1 MSQPHEG
8 IFTAAPGSRTELEVR
23 RAFAEAEPEMEDSR
37 SARGAPADR
46 PQLGRGRGTAV
57 LHEALPTALVDVGD
71 GDVGGE
77 ASGHDALR
85 VVRRHRPSD
94 CGGGRARPGGYDALK
109 IEALDCP
116 REPLWGIPRVH
127 GTVWIPRELTC
138 WTESARA
145 QWLDG
150 IHFFTE
156 DYRFE
161 RVWNA
166 PARYRGR
173 LSKAS
178 VLCGPDFSVYRD
190 WPRAANL
197 WNVYRSR
204 WLCALWESWGL
215 AVAPTLTWA
224 GPDSWSFCFLGV
236 PSGVTVAVSTV
247 GAGEDETSRRW
258 FADGYAEAV
267 RRLEPHCVLVYGK
280 AALPAALEELAP
292 VRYFGTP
299 RIDAMKTRG
308 IAAGAAR
315 PGQLRME
322 GT

>member
-1 MSQPHEG
+1 MRDEARRMDRAPSAAPHEP
-8 IFTAAPGSRTELEVR
+8 TKDEPTPAREPETEL
-23 RAFAEAEPEMEDSR
+23 
-37 SARGAPADR
+37 
-46 PQLGRGRGTAV
+46 QLVAG
-57 LHEALPTALVDVGD
+57 ALP
-71 GDVGGE
+71 
-77 ASGHDALR
+77 SLR
-85 VVRRHRPSD
+85 E
-94 CGGGRARPGGYDALK
+94 RARPGGADALK
-109 IEALDCP
+109 VEALDCV
-116 REPLWGIPRVH
+116 REPLWGIPMLE
-127 GTVWIPRELTC
+127 GTCAVPAALSC
-138 WTESARA
+138 WTETARA
-145 QWLDG
+145 RVVHG

-166 PARYRGR
+166 PARYRER

-190 WPRAANL
+190 WPRVANL

-236 PSGVTVAVSTV
+236 PRGVTVAVSTV
-247 GAGEDETSRRW
+247 GAREDEMSRRW

-292 VRYFGTP
+292 ARYFGTP
-299 RIDAMKTRG
+299 RIDAMHARG

-315 PGQLRME
+315 SGQLRME